1 MLCQERFFQLD
12 LKYLCSWCC
21 NIYLKENGVQS
32 RIALVCLVDDPCF
45 RHKRTSNNGKITIHH
60 REEFSKHSFQKFIT
74 LYLLKMLMLN
84 CYLDLYICYLN
95 KLKYQ
100 IWYLHPLPCKMT
112 FVVFFSFSDHLYKW
126 LSITV
131 NSTLFD
137 FNRFLKGL
145 LYTAKKYRH

>member
-1 MLCQERFFQLD
+1 MTGIYRITFNSTKLLNIPLNSLCDMLCQERFFQLD

-60 REEFSKHSFQKFIT
+60 REELSKHSFQKFIT

-84 CYLDLYICYLN
+84 CYLDLFICYLN
-95 KLKYQ
+95 KLKYMC
-100 IWYLHPLPCKMT
+100 IRYGTFILYLT
-112 FVVFFSFSDHLYKW
+112 FVVFFF
-126 LSITV
+126 
-131 NSTLFD
+131 F
-137 FNRFLKGL
+137 
-145 LYTAKKYRH
+145 